1 LALLKGKPNSM
12 IVGTGHYLP
21 EKILTNADLEEMV
34 DTSSEWIVTRT
45 GIRERHVAAPEEA
58 TSDVSA
64 VAAMSALENAGV
76 DPKDVDL
83 IIIGTINGDMKFP
96 ATAVFVQNKI
106 GNKKA
111 VGFDLAGACC
121 GFLYSLTVADSLI
134 GAGLY
139 ENALVVGTELL
150 TRVTDWTDRR
160 TCVLFG
166 DGSGAAVLQ
175 KSDGEHGLLS
185 ANMQSDGSLTHLLY
199 YLGEGTKHGA
209 TQETI
214 DQGYHNLRMNGQDVF
229 KHAVRHMCDA
239 SLTAIEEAGLKPGDI
254 DLVIPHQANIRIIE
268 ALTKRLKCSPDK
280 VVVNIDRTGNTS
292 SASIPIAMDE
302 AARSGW
308 LQHGM
313 NVLMTS
319 FGAGL
324 TWGASVIKF

>member
-1 LALLKGKPNSM
+1 M

-21 EKILTNADLEEMV
+21 EKVLTNADLEKMV

-45 GIRERHVAAPEEA
+45 GIRERHVARPDET

-64 VAAMSALENAGV
+64 AAAMSALEYAGV
-76 DPKDVDL
+76 DPKDIDL

-96 ATAVFVQNKI
+96 ATAVFVQNII

-121 GFLYSLTVADSLI
+121 GFLYSMTVADSLI
-134 GAGLY
+134 GSGLY
-139 ENALVVGTELL
+139 NNALVVGTELL

-199 YLGEGTKHGA
+199 YLGEGTKYGSS
-209 TQETI
+209 QETLE
-214 DQGYHNLRMNGQDVF
+214 QGYHYLRMNGQDVF
-229 KHAVRHMCDA
+229 KHAVKEMCD
-239 SLTAIEEAGLKPGDI
+239 SSIIAIKDAGLKPEDI
-254 DLVIPHQANIRIIE
+254 DLVIPHQANIRIID
-268 ALTKRLKCSPDK
+268 ALTRRLKCSPEK
-280 VVVNIDRTGNTS
+280 VVANIDRTGNTS

-302 AARSGW
+302 VVREGR
-308 LQHGM
+308 LQKGM
-313 NVLMTS
+313 NVLMAS